1 MKYVFVF
8 FSFLVVLSLS
18 AQNFMTVP
26 HAFSTQ
32 RDSLFMADI
41 YSGKSSLE
49 DIIEISTSDRL
60 WTVYSDKHGV
70 IVYSRCGGNENGQ
83 ELEFMQPLRVVS
95 IDGKCIQVAGFD
107 SEIIVGWVNVED
119 LLLSSFSIT
128 TKHTLKEGEGGKAS
142 IPKKAVIL
150 SGELERNSQ
159 GDFKVDKH
167 YYNIPK
173 ELDDNILGD
182 PKVFQPL
189 FVYKEYNGFVLL
201 GVTDYLD
208 GAPKNNVSKV
218 LGWLPRRNAVFWNT
232 RLALEPTNTQEA
244 IIEYEGLN
252 IGGYSDLR
260 NLKACLD
267 QQICLEDK
275 IVADVKIGPIRNSQ
289 MRKPVIKHIDDNIKK
304 VVSIAR
310 EQHDNNDLYREMV
323 EDATALMSKTNIIFV
338 VDATSSMSPYF
349 KAIANSLQLVI
360 DRNSK
365 VLASELKFGLIVYRD
380 YPDGVDAYEVTPL
393 TADVSAMKSK
403 LNSVICKS
411 NDNDLPEA
419 LFNGL
424 KKGVESLNLSPKESN
439 VVVLI
444 GDCGNHMDDAISIDE
459 VSQLLFE
466 KAVNLISFQVR
477 SGKDNSY
484 INFNTDI
491 KDIIETVSRKKIH
504 NKDVSLDI
512 SFEKHDNILNIKMSG
527 GDDDDLVNMFGLLQ
541 FARSAPSQPKD
552 LEELI
557 NTSLS
562 KYFATLSDNINII
575 NRWIYTGVSSED
587 PPEGL
592 ILKLTELYDL
602 SKEDVK
608 RLLKNTEVTTE
619 AFIALKYFGKS
630 EYAQTPVILL
640 TNHEKK
646 RLVKTLRMLSIEGL
660 SYSER
665 KFKFQQSLMEVCLSI
680 VGQNTSQDLINS
692 LTLNQIWNM
701 IMGVDF
707 GIEELQD
714 VRLNEVASISS
725 STFNSFFDTYQIKAN
740 SFCNESYYST
750 DPMRSRRFKIANSYL
765 YWIPLE
771 DLPGC
776 ALEY

>member
-1 MKYVFVF
+1 MRSVFIV
-8 FSFLVVLSLS
+8 FSFLTVLSLS
-18 AQNFMTVP
+18 AQNFYTVP
-26 HAFSTQ
+26 QAFSTQ

-41 YSGKSSLE
+41 YSGKSSL
-49 DIIEISTSDRL
+49 DDLIGTSSSNRL

-70 IVYSRCGGNENGQ
+70 IVYSNCGGIGNGQ
-83 ELEFMQPLRVVS
+83 ELQFMQPLRVVS
-95 IDGKCIQVAGFD
+95 IDGQCVQVANFD
-107 SEIIVGWVNVED
+107 TESIVGWVQVED
-119 LLLSSFSIT
+119 LLLSSYSIT
-128 TKHTLKEGEGGKAS
+128 TKHTLKEGENGKAS

-150 SGELERNSQ
+150 TGELERNSQ
-159 GDFKVDKH
+159 GDFMVDKH

-208 GAPKNNVSKV
+208 GAPKNNASKV

-232 RLALEPTNTQEA
+232 RLALEPTNTHEA

-267 QQICLEDK
+267 QQICLEK
-275 IVADVKIGPIRNSQ
+275 YIVADVKIGPIRNSQ
-289 MRKPVIKHIDDNIKK
+289 MRKPVINHIDDNIKK

-310 EQHDNNDLYREMV
+310 EQHDNNDLYRVMV

-349 KAIANSLQLVI
+349 KAIANSLESVI

-365 VLASELKFGLIVYRD
+365 VLESELKFGLIVYRD
-380 YPDGVDAYEVTPL
+380 YPDGDDSYEVTQL
-393 TADVSAMKSK
+393 TADVSAVKSK
-403 LNSVICKS
+403 LNSVPCKS
-411 NDNDLPEA
+411 SDNDLPEA

-424 KKGVESLNLSPKESN
+424 KKGIESLHLSPKESN

-444 GDCGNHMDDAISIDE
+444 GDCGNHEDDLISIDE
-459 VSQLLFE
+459 VSQLLYE
-466 KAVNLISFQVR
+466 KAVNLISFQVK
-477 SGKDNSY
+477 SGKDNSF

-491 KDIIETVSRKKIH
+491 KDIIEAVSIKKIQ

-541 FARSAPSQPKD
+541 FARSTPSKPKD

-592 ILKLTELYDL
+592 ILKFMELHNL
-602 SKEDVK
+602 SRAEVK
-608 RLLKNTEVTTE
+608 TLFKNTEVTTE

-640 TNHEKK
+640 TNNEKN
-646 RLVKTLRMLSIEGL
+646 RLVKTLRMLSIDGL

-707 GIEELQD
+707 GIDELQNIK
-714 VRLNEVASISS
+714 LKEVASISS
-725 STFNSFFDTYQIKAN
+725 RTFNSFFETYQIQAN
-740 SFCNESYYST
+740 SFCNESYYNT

-771 DLPGC
+771 DMPGC
-776 ALEY
+776 TPIE